1 MATTSSTKPG
11 EIGGTSILA
20 KRSPTYRLVLKVD
33 PTTGQYKYEYEVD
46 DAPKVSDVIQS
57 ATPVVPEVPD
67 TGGDGDSTPTF
78 GKITPDPV
86 DPGTS
91 FEQTK
96 RMLGGGGEKGPMQNL
111 DSGEYRMNDD
121 GSVGYRRAN
130 QDSFITVSKTSPG
143 AQRFMAGLTKGVSAV
158 TNTITDYATTGGIIG
173 SAIKNVFSGSKA
185 ATKEYDGSYNQM
197 PAGFVDGGE
206 PDKPTDN
213 RRPDSMGVS
222 STRKSLAPS
231 FTAADLQKQISD
243 LKSKRNSLN
252 AGNYGNANA
261 SAIDTV
267 NKEIQQ
273 TNSLLNRQM
282 SNAGTPPTSAV
293 KDLGTTTPRGPGE
306 LGASTRSDVGEAVRE
321 GNIQGAI
328 NAARRSVGT
337 TPSGTK
343 LTGPAEFGRTTSEAG
358 KQEINSAHA
367 AAATNN
373 SVSNY
378 GSNKSNDRRDVEK
391 NKDVAAA
398 REAAKNTEAEKSRE
412 VNSNNAVD
420 NAARSNEVSDK
431 NGNAVTNNGKAIN
444 FGGKKETG
452 MKSRADV
459 ARDKAAKEKEKAAKG
474 DKGDKKGRIICSEL
488 YNKRLISKEDY
499 MLDLYYTSKHLTPQH
514 TAGYWHFA
522 VPAVKAMRR
531 SKFWTEFWREI
542 AYNRLQDIKWRL
554 GYGKFTL
561 KGRIYSA
568 IFEPFCY
575 ISGYFKPNATYK
587 ELYKGEY

>member
-1 MATTSSTKPG
+1 MATTSTTKPG

-67 TGGDGDSTPTF
+67 TGGDGDSTPTP
-78 GKITPDPV
+78 GPTIPE

-96 RMLGGGGEKGPMQNL
+96 KMLGGGGGRDRPT
-111 DSGEYRMNDD
+111 DAGEYRMNDD

-130 QDSFITVSKTSPG
+130 QDNFITVSKTSPG

-231 FTAADLQKQISD
+231 FTAGQLNQKVADLQAR
-243 LKSKRNSLN
+243 RNKLTSGFTKGEMY
-252 AGNYGNANA
+252 AGTIAN
-261 SAIDTV
+261 ID
-267 NKEIQQ
+267 KEIQQ

-321 GNIQGAI
+321 GDIQGAI
-328 NAARRSVGT
+328 NAARVSVGT

-412 VNSNNAVD
+412 VDRNNAVD

-488 YNKRLISKEDY
+488 YNKGLISKEDY

-531 SKFWTEFWREI
+531 SKFWTAFWREI

>member
-1 MATTSSTKPG
+1 MATTTSTKPG
-11 EIGGTSILA
+11 EIGGTSILS

-67 TGGDGDSTPTF
+67 SDDKGDDTSKGTGPT
-78 GKITPDPV
+78 IPEN
-86 DPGTS
+86 PGTS

-96 RMLGGGGEKGPMQNL
+96 RMLGGGGGRDREQI
-111 DSGEYRMNDD
+111 DSGEYRMNPD
-121 GSVGYRRAN
+121 GTVGYRRAN
-130 QDSFITVSKTSPG
+130 QENFITVSETSPG
-143 AQRFMAGLTKGVSAV
+143 AQRFMAGLTKGVSKV
-158 TNTITDYATTGGIIG
+158 TDTIGDYISTGGLIG
-173 SAIKNVFSGSKA
+173 SAVKNVFSGSKA

-231 FTAADLQKQISD
+231 FTAGQLNQKVADLQAR
-243 LKSKRNSLN
+243 RNKLTSGFTKGEMY
-252 AGNYGNANA
+252 AGTIAN
-261 SAIDTV
+261 ID
-267 NKEIQQ
+267 KEIQQ

-293 KDLGTTTPRGPGE
+293 KDLGTTTPRGPAE

-321 GNIQGAI
+321 GDIEKAVDIAKTTAGSLGKSRDDAQSEMDKARVGA
-328 NAARRSVGT
+328 T
-337 TPSGTK
+337 
-343 LTGPAEFGRTTSEAG
+343 
-358 KQEINSAHA
+358 
-367 AAATNN
+367 TNN

-398 REAAKNTEAEKSRE
+398 RAAAKNTEAEKGRE
-412 VNSNNAVD
+412 VDTNNAVD

-431 NGNAVTNNGKAIN
+431 YGNAVTNTQTDSNGNKTTKAVN
-444 FGGKKETG
+444 FGGNKKSE
-452 MKSRADV
+452 KQKADG
-459 ARDKAAKEKEKAAKG
+459 AGSDNSG
-474 DKGDKKGRIICSEL
+474 GRIICTEL
-488 YNKRLISKEDY
+488 YRQGLISKKDY

-531 SKFWTEFWREI
+531 SKFWTAFWREI

-575 ISGYFKPNATYK
+575 VSGYFKPNATYK